1 MSARSEGRILWGAF
15 EPGPTEG
22 SEEAYIESYA
32 EEDVGSESGYGV
44 THDEH
49 GHWHVILAPDRTR
62 AEDTVYRTCTEAQAA
77 AEKMFRIDIEGT
89 P

>member
-1 MSARSEGRILWGAF
+1 MTERAEGRMLWSAF
-15 EPGPTEG
+15 APGPVAG

-32 EEDVGSESGYGV
+32 GEDVEPDAAYGV

-62 AEDTVYRTCTEAQAA
+62 AEATVHRTVSEAQRA
-77 AEKMFRIDIEGT
+77 AERMLRIDEEGT

>member
-1 MSARSEGRILWGAF
+1 MSERAEGRILWSAF
-15 EPGPTEG
+15 SAGPTPG

-32 EEDVGSESGYGV
+32 GSVVEPDATYGV

-62 AEDTVYRTCTEAQAA
+62 AEETIYRTVSQAQRA
-77 AEKMFRIDIEGT
+77 AEKMFRIDEEGT

>member
-1 MSARSEGRILWGAF
+1 MTARSEGRILWGAF
-15 EPGPTEG
+15 APGPAEG

-32 EEDVGSESGYGV
+32 GEDVEHNSAYGV
-44 THDEH
+44 IHDEH

-62 AEDTVYRTCTEAQAA
+62 AEETIYQTCTEAQAA
-77 AEKMFRIDIEGT
+77 AEKMFRVDIEGT

>member
-1 MSARSEGRILWGAF
+1 MSARSEGTILWGAF
-15 EPGPTEG
+15 ALGPTEG

-32 EEDVGSESGYGV
+32 GEDVEPDATYGV

-62 AEDTVYRTCTEAQAA
+62 AEETVYKTCTEAQAA
-77 AEKMFRIDIEGT
+77 AEKMFRLDIEGT

>member
-15 EPGPTEG
+15 EPGPAEG

-32 EEDVGSESGYGV
+32 GEDVEPDSAYGV

-62 AEDTVYRTCTEAQAA
+62 AEETIHQTCTEAQAA
-77 AEKMFRIDIEGT
+77 AEKMFRVDIEGT

>member
-15 EPGPTEG
+15 GPGPIEG
-22 SEEAYIESYA
+22 SEEAYIETYA
-32 EEDVGSESGYGV
+32 DEDVEPDATYGV

-62 AEDTVYRTCTEAQAA
+62 AEETVYGTCTEAQAA
-77 AEKMFRIDIEGT
+77 AERMFRLDIEGT